1 MAILLN
7 KGTIEY
13 IKVVVVDNN
22 PTTAITDLS
31 THSPQYK
38 VTDVP
43 VTTDLVAF
51 TAATVSLMVLYCLI
65 DTTAAWAVVDGNYYL
80 YVKFTVTPEIPV
92 LGPIPF
98 KVQ

>member
-1 MAILLN
+1 MILLN

-13 IKVVVVDNN
+13 IKVVITDAN

-38 VTDVP
+38 VMDQP
-43 VTTDLVAF
+43 PASDLIAF
-51 TAATVSLMVLYCLI
+51 TSAVADGMILYCLI
-65 DTTAAWAVVDGNYYL
+65 DTTNVVFVIGSTYNL
-80 YVKFTVTPEIPV
+80 YVKFNVSPEFPV

-98 KVQ
+98 QIQ